1 MLLTPPQTTRPS
13 SSPLAQLSA
22 PHGTAARRCARCSAA
37 LGSACASRLHI
48 SSMGRC
54 GGLDAVSGA
63 ARRLRLAVR
72 GIGGGG
78 DGVGCRDGPCVGVAP
93 ARSPAVGP
101 GGRASVVGLPLQ
113 TPARDADGRRR
124 AGPRGAQWH
133 GGRRRPSRP
142 RASRRPSLRDVERA
156 ECVCDSQAEP
166 APRRQGVAGGRGR
179 TCAGGTRACRVD
191 ETPKYPELATFFR
204 RILITN
210 ITLASLGG
218 SGNGGRPAIS
228 SVLSGPVNITDG

>member
-1 MLLTPPQTTRPS
+1 MPYR
-13 SSPLAQLSA
+13 
-22 PHGTAARRCARCSAA
+22 A
-37 LGSACASRLHI
+37 LPVAFASQFEA
-48 SSMGRC
+48 S
-54 GGLDAVSGA
+54 
-63 ARRLRLAVR
+63 
-72 GIGGGG
+72 GGG

-191 ETPKYPELATFFR
+191 ETPKYPELATFSR

-218 SGNGGRPAIS
+218 SGNGGSGRRFQVSCRVRSTSPTDEFDS
-228 SVLSGPVNITDG
+228 SQGPS